1 MDTLLRDIRYS
12 TRKLLHSPGFTATV
26 VATLA
31 LAIGA
36 TTAVFSIVNGVLL
49 EPLALPNAERVVSV
63 ASTDRDG
70 NTAPMSFP
78 DFQDYRAQSR
88 LIAKM
93 AAYDVG
99 THNLT
104 GAGGEPIRLSGARVN
119 ANFFDVLGVSSILG
133 RSFSRGEDAKGAAR
147 TAVLS
152 EALWRTRFGSDPKIL
167 GRSITVDGRPFTVI
181 GVVPEIELQRATDI
195 WLPLIPEGGED
206 DPSNRGGHYLS
217 GVGLLAPGVSVD
229 RAALELRQIARSLE
243 LKYPR
248 TNTHFG
254 ATAIWLR
261 DAMVGKVRPALL
273 VMLGGV
279 GFVLL
284 IACANVAN
292 LMLVRASTRETE
304 IAVRTA
310 LGAGARQLVRQLLTE
325 SLLLAGAGAIIGTSL
340 AAWAVDGVKALGPQG
355 VPRLARV
362 AIDGRVLTFSVI
374 VTLVTGV
381 LFGLVPAIHAAKT
394 NLGQMLRESTRGSS
408 GRRATRRTRAML
420 VITEMALAVVLLV
433 GAGLLAR
440 TFVALTRV
448 DPGYR
453 PENVVTMSVALPNAK
468 YPWDQ
473 QAINFSHQLLEEL
486 QRLPEVQA
494 VALAFGRPLSDIG
507 MRVGFERDDR
517 PPSTPDHRLVADVRV
532 VTPGFF
538 PTLRIPILS
547 GRGIAGTDRA
557 NAPAAVVVSQAFAR
571 QFYPDENPIG
581 KHITIGW
588 GRQRSAN
595 ATDTVNAGGE
605 IVGIVGDIRA
615 NGNREKAPS
624 IIYLPYDQAPIQV
637 FSLLVRSTAS
647 ATLVVNG
654 ARAAVRD
661 VDPELPVFDVKT
673 MTQAFAESVSQPRF
687 YAILLGSFAG
697 IALMIAALGIYGVI
711 SYTVTLRTR
720 ELGIRIALGAQR
732 ERVLRLVV
740 RQGMALTLA
749 GVAIGLISAYALSRA
764 IASLLYGVAAAD
776 PLTFSAVTLLFLTVA
791 GVASYVPARRAA
803 AVDPVIAMRAE

>member
-661 VDPELPVFDVKT
+661 VDAELPVFDVKT

>member
-440 TFVALTRV
+440 AFVALTRV